1 MAARSSPSF
10 AYHRRE
16 RGRKLRVTGD
26 KSRGGLHVK
35 SLVDYGKRKRV
46 GEGHRR
52 GGAGRRG
59 QRGSRSASD
68 GGTNT
73 PDDAIRREGEAGDAG
88 SARGGRRKGRRAV
101 GGGQRRPVWSTMPGP
116 GS

>member
-10 AYHRRE
+10 VYRRRE
-16 RGRKLRVTGD
+16 RGRELHVTGD
-26 KSRGGLHVK
+26 KCRGGLHVK

-59 QRGSRSASD
+59 KRSRWGAPD
-68 GGTNT
+68 GRTGTSGG
-73 PDDAIRREGEAGDAG
+73 AIRRAGETRETG
-88 SARGGRRKGRRAV
+88 SARRSRRKSGRAV
-101 GGGQRRPVWSTMPGP
+101 GSEYIRAAGRSGE
-116 GS
+116 